1 MATATLSKNN
11 GAQTAAT
18 PRPDYEN
25 YSVTTR
31 WIVLA
36 AVVLG
41 AILEILDTTIV
52 STAIPQMQGNLG
64 ATLDEIGWVSTGY
77 IVANIIVLPLT
88 GWFSAKF
95 GRRRYLAISM
105 AFFTFASF
113 MCGNSSGLWELV
125 FWRIMQGAGG
135 AALISTAQAT
145 LLSIFPPK
153 QHNVVQGIFGLAI
166 MVAPTL
172 GPTIGGYIVD
182 QYSWPWAFFVNVP
195 LGVLGVF
202 LVMNYLKDDET
213 VRAPGKIDVIGIA
226 FLALGLGC
234 FQTLLEKGNR
244 EDWFASSFIVVLTVL
259 AVVGIAAF
267 IYWELTTDEPAVN
280 LRILK
285 NQAFTAGW
293 LFNFVTGIGLY
304 TSVFIFPVFMQNIA
318 GYTAQETGMQLIP
331 RGLATGIVTLLSIR
345 LTSKIQPK
353 YLLGVGSSLFAIG
366 MLYFHSI
373 TPETSSADLLWPM
386 IITGAGLG
394 MLITPLSVAT
404 LGALKPQEVPE
415 GAGLFNLMRQ
425 LGGSIGI
432 AVSATLLDHWAQQAR
447 APLVDQINPLNPV
460 WAQRLA
466 DMTRTFQAQG
476 ADAATAHDQAYAIMD
491 RILQAQSMTIA
502 FEKAYFALAMLFLC
516 AMPLLLLFK
525 KVDKSAAPV
534 DAH

>member
-1 MATATLSKNN
+1 MATATLSNPR
-11 GAQTAAT
+11 ARTAT
-18 PRPDYEN
+18 RPDYEN
-25 YSVTTR
+25 YSVAVR

-88 GWFSAKF
+88 GWFSARF
-95 GRRRYLAISM
+95 GRRHYLAASM
-105 AFFTFASF
+105 AFFTFTSF
-113 MCGNSSGLWELV
+113 MCGNSGGLWELV
-125 FWRIMQGAGG
+125 FWRILQGAGG

-153 QHNVVQGIFGLAI
+153 QHNMVQGIFGLAI

-195 LGVLGVF
+195 LGTLGVF

-213 VRAPGKIDVIGIA
+213 ARAPGKVDVVGIA
-226 FLALGLGC
+226 FLAVGLGC

-244 EDWFASSFIVVLTVL
+244 EGWFDSGFILMLAIASTI
-259 AVVGIAAF
+259 GIGAF

-293 LFNFVTGIGLY
+293 IYNFVTGIGLY
-304 TSVFIFPVFMQNIA
+304 TSVFIFPVFMQNLA

-331 RGLATGIVTLLSIR
+331 RGITTAIVTIVSIR
-345 LTSKIQPK
+345 LTAKIQPK
-353 YLLGVGSSLFAIG
+353 YLLAVGSVLFSIG

-373 TPETSSADLLWPM
+373 TPNVSPEQLLWPM
-386 IITGAGLG
+386 IITGAALG
-394 MLITPLSVAT
+394 MLIVPLSVAT

-432 AVSATLLDHWAQQAR
+432 AVSATLLDHWSQQAR
-447 APLVDQINPLNPV
+447 APMVDRINPLNPA
-460 WAQRLA
+460 WAERLEA
-466 DMTRTFQAQG
+466 MTRAFQARG
-476 ADAATAHDQAYAIMD
+476 LDAVTAHDRSYAIMD
-491 RILQAQSMTIA
+491 KILQAQSTTIA

-516 AMPLLLLFK
+516 ALPLLLLFK
-525 KVDKSAAPV
+525 KVNKGAPTEM
-534 DAH
+534 H

>member
-1 MATATLSKNN
+1 MATATLSKSN
-11 GAQTAAT
+11 GAPTAAT
-18 PRPDYEN
+18 PRADHEN
-25 YSVTTR
+25 YSVLTR

-95 GRRRYLAISM
+95 GRRHYLAASM

-153 QHNVVQGIFGLAI
+153 QHNMVQGIFGLAI
-166 MVAPTL
+166 MVAPTT

-182 QYSWPWAFFVNVP
+182 HYSWPWAFFVNVP
-195 LGVLGVF
+195 LGIIGVF

-213 VRAPGKIDVIGIA
+213 ARPPGKVDVIGIA
-226 FLALGLGC
+226 FLAIGLGC

-244 EDWFASSFIVVLTVL
+244 EGWFDSSLIIGLFVFALSGL
-259 AVVGIAAF
+259 AAF
-267 IYWELTTDEPAVN
+267 IYWELKVEQPAVN

-285 NQAFTAGW
+285 NQAFMAGCVY
-293 LFNFVTGIGLY
+293 NFVIGTGLY
-304 TSVFIFPVFMQNIA
+304 TSVFIFPVFMQNLA

-331 RGLATGIVTLLSIR
+331 RGLATAIVTIISIR
-345 LTSKIQPK
+345 LTAKIQPK
-353 YLLGVGSSLFAIG
+353 YLLATGSFLFAIG
-366 MLYFHSI
+366 QLYFHNI
-373 TPETSSADLLWPM
+373 TPQTSPDQLLWPM
-386 IITGAGLG
+386 IITGASLG
-394 MLITPLSVAT
+394 MLIVPLSVAA
-404 LGALKPQEVPE
+404 LGALKPQEVPA
-415 GAGLFNLMRQ
+415 GAGLFNLTRQ

-432 AVSATLLDHWAQQAR
+432 AVSATLLDKWAQQAR
-447 APLVDQINPLNPV
+447 APMVDLINPLNPA
-460 WAQRLA
+460 WSQRLEA
-466 DMTRTFQAQG
+466 LTRQFMSRG
-476 ADAATAHDQAYAIMD
+476 ADANTAHDMAYTVMN
-491 RILQAQSMTIA
+491 RIIQGQSTTIA

-516 AMPLLLLFK
+516 ALPLLLLFK
-525 KVDKSAAPV
+525 KVKGGKPV

>member
-1 MATATLSKNN
+1 MATATLSNPR
-11 GAQTAAT
+11 AQTQAK

-36 AVVLG
+36 AVVMG

-77 IVANIIVLPLT
+77 IVANIIILPLT

-95 GRRRYLAISM
+95 GRRHYLAASM

-153 QHNVVQGIFGLAI
+153 QHNMVQGIFGLAI
-166 MVAPTL
+166 MVAPTT

-182 QYSWPWAFFVNVP
+182 NYSWPWAFFVNVP
-195 LGVLGVF
+195 LGIIGVF

-213 VRAPGKIDVIGIA
+213 ARAPGKVDVIGIA
-226 FLALGLGC
+226 FLAIGLGC

-244 EDWFASSFIVVLTVL
+244 EGWFDSSFIVALFVF
-259 AVVGIAAF
+259 AIVGIGAF

-285 NQAFTAGW
+285 NQAFAAGW
-293 LFNFVTGIGLY
+293 MYNFVTGIGLY
-304 TSVFIFPVFMQNIA
+304 TSVFIFPVFMQNLA

-331 RGLATGIVTLLSIR
+331 RGLTTAIVTIVSIR
-345 LTSKIQPK
+345 LTAKIQPK
-353 YLLGVGSSLFAIG
+353 YLLTVGTVLFSIG
-366 MLYFHSI
+366 MLYFHNI
-373 TPETSSADLLWPM
+373 TPQTSPDALLWPM
-386 IITGAGLG
+386 IITGASLG
-394 MLITPLSVAT
+394 MLIVPLSVAT

-432 AVSATLLDHWAQQAR
+432 AVSATLLDKWAQQAR
-447 APLVDQINPLNPV
+447 APMVDKINPLNPA
-460 WAQRLA
+460 WAERLET
-466 DMTRTFQAQG
+466 MTCYFQSRG
-476 ADAATAHDQAYAIMD
+476 ADATTAHDQAYAMMN
-491 RILQAQSMTIA
+491 RILQAQSTTIA
-502 FEKAYFALAMLFLC
+502 FEKAYFALAILFLC
-516 AMPLLLLFK
+516 ALPLLLLFK
-525 KVDKSAAPV
+525 KVQKGGDTAEM
-534 DAH
+534 H

>member
-1 MATATLSKNN
+1 MATATLTKS
-11 GAQTAAT
+11 QTAAT

-25 YSVTTR
+25 YSVLTR

-95 GRRRYLAISM
+95 GRRHYLAASM

-113 MCGNSSGLWELV
+113 MCGNSGSLWELV

-153 QHNVVQGIFGLAI
+153 QHNMVQGIFGLAI
-166 MVAPTL
+166 MVAPTT

-182 QYSWPWAFFVNVP
+182 HYSWPWAFFVNVP
-195 LGVLGVF
+195 LGIIGVF
-202 LVMNYLKDDET
+202 LVMSYLKDDET
-213 VRAPGKIDVIGIA
+213 ARPPGKVDVLGIA

-244 EDWFASSFIVVLTVL
+244 EGWFDSSLIVVLTFFAVL
-259 AVVGIAAF
+259 GIAAF
-267 IYWELTTDEPAVN
+267 IYWELTTEQPAVN

-285 NQAFTAGW
+285 NQAFMAGCVY
-293 LFNFVTGIGLY
+293 NFVIGTGLY
-304 TSVFIFPVFMQNIA
+304 TSVFIFPVFMQNLA

-331 RGLATGIVTLLSIR
+331 RGLATAIVTIVSIR
-345 LTSKIQPK
+345 LTAKIQPK
-353 YLLGVGSSLFAIG
+353 YLLAIG
-366 MLYFHSI
+366 SLLFTIGQLYFHNI
-373 TPETSSADLLWPM
+373 TPQTSPDQLLWPM
-386 IITGAGLG
+386 IITGASLG
-394 MLITPLSVAT
+394 MLIVPLSVAA
-404 LGALKPQEVPE
+404 LGALKPQEVPA
-415 GAGLFNLMRQ
+415 GAGLFNLTRQ

-432 AVSATLLDHWAQQAR
+432 AVSATLLDKWAQQAR
-447 APLVDQINPLNPV
+447 APMVDLINPLNPA
-460 WAQRLA
+460 WAQRLEA
-466 DMTRTFQAQG
+466 MTQQFISRG
-476 ADAATAHDQAYAIMD
+476 ADAATAHDMAYALMN
-491 RILQAQSMTIA
+491 RILQGQSTTIA

-516 AMPLLLLFK
+516 ALPLLLLFK
-525 KVDKSAAPV
+525 KVKGGAPV

>member
-11 GAQTAAT
+11 GARAAAT
-18 PRPDYEN
+18 PRPDYLN
-25 YSVTTR
+25 YSVATR

-95 GRRRYLAISM
+95 GRRHYLAASM
-105 AFFTFASF
+105 AFFTISSF

-145 LLSIFPPK
+145 LLSIFPPT
-153 QHNVVQGIFGLAI
+153 QHNMVQGIFGLAI
-166 MVAPTL
+166 MVAPTT

-182 QYSWPWAFFVNVP
+182 HYSWPWAFFVNVP
-195 LGVLGVF
+195 LGAIGVF
-202 LVMNYLKDDET
+202 LVMSYLKDDET
-213 VRAPGKIDVIGIA
+213 AKAPGKVDVIGIA

-244 EDWFASSFIVVLTVL
+244 EDWFASSFIVAL
-259 AVVGIAAF
+259 AIFAAIGLAGF

-293 LFNFVTGIGLY
+293 IFNFVTGIGLY
-304 TSVFIFPVFMQNIA
+304 TSVFIFPVFMQNLA

-331 RGLATGIVTLLSIR
+331 RGLTTAIVTIVSIR
-345 LTSKIQPK
+345 LTAKIKPK
-353 YLLGVGSSLFAIG
+353 YLLAVGSTLFAIG
-366 MLYFHSI
+366 MLYFHDI
-373 TPETSSADLLWPM
+373 TPQTSSADLLWPM
-386 IITGAGLG
+386 IITGASLG
-394 MLITPLSVAT
+394 MLIVPLSVAT

-432 AVSATLLDHWAQQAR
+432 AVSATLLDKWAQQAR
-447 APLVDQINPLNPV
+447 APMTDLINPLNPA
-460 WAQRLA
+460 WAQRLEA
-466 DMTRTFQAQG
+466 MTQQFISRG
-476 ADAATAHDQAYAIMD
+476 ADAVTAHDQAYAVMD
-491 RILQAQSMTIA
+491 KILLAQSTTIA
-502 FEKAYFALAMLFLC
+502 FEKAYFALAMLFIC

-525 KVDKSAAPV
+525 KVKGGAP
-534 DAH
+534 AEMH